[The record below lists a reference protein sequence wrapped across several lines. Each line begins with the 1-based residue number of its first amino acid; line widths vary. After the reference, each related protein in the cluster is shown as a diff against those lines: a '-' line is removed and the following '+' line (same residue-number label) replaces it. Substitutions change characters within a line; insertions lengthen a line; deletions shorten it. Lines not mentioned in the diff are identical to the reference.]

1 MEQRNGIQKE
11 DVSPIEEDAFVG
23 PPMGPAVARALGKE
37 ANHTEFRLYC
47 SLFKLYFRT
56 GN

>member
-11 DVSPIEEDAFVG
+11 DVSPPEEDVLVW
-23 PPMGPAVARALGKE
+23 PPIGPAVARALGKE
-37 ANHTEFRLYC
+37 ANHIEFRLYC
-47 SLFKLYFRT
+47 STFKLYFRT